1 MEQVTP
7 SLALFGAQEGAL
19 AVRREHTLPWTVFLQ
34 EITTPKKQPQ
44 RKMQFVQRCSHS
56 AVYHSADRA
65 EEFPGINEGY
75 GLGVG
80 ALPQEVQHA
89 R

>member
-7 SLALFGAQEGAL
+7 SLALLGVGRAPWQSGEK
-19 AVRREHTLPWTVFLQ
+19 HTLPWTVFLQ

-56 AVYHSADRA
+56 VVYHSADRA